1 MAALVRKNEIV
12 FVSGRT
18 GTGKSQLLY
27 DLFVS
32 RAPRVLSLDVN
43 GEVAER
49 NPDAIE
55 ARGWTRVVAAL
66 RAVAPYPQWHIAAVI
81 EEEHFDD
88 LVNLL
93 IPPMMADDQ
102 TGYAR
107 AVGGMALECG
117 ELDVLAPVH
126 SASRTV
132 TGMWRRARHNRLS
145 IFGGTQRTN
154 EVARVCSSQ
163 AHHIIAFAQNEPNDI
178 AYLAKAISRPGA
190 ELVERLPLH
199 WCVWFERSSGRL
211 YVMDPGRN
219 VVKTVSTWGF
229 EIDPADD
236 TTDGFVPEQQELDI
250 SG

>member
-1 MAALVRKNEIV
+1 MTALVRKNEIV

-18 GTGKSQLLY
+18 GTGKSKLLY

-32 RAPRVLSLDVN
+32 RAPRVLSLDPN
-43 GEVAER
+43 DEVSER
-49 NPDAIE
+49 NPDAIV
-55 ARGWTRVVAAL
+55 ARGYAQTLAAL
-66 RAVAPYPQWHIAAVI
+66 RACAPYPQWHIAAVV

-93 IPPMMADDQ
+93 IPPMMAEER

-145 IFGGTQRTN
+145 IFAGTQRTN
-154 EVARVCSSQ
+154 ECARVCSSQ

-178 AYLAKAISRPGA
+178 DYLAKAISRPAA
-190 ELVERLPLH
+190 EMIGRLPLH
-199 WCVWFERSSGRL
+199 WCVWFERATGRVYL
-211 YVMDPGRN
+211 MDPDRR
-219 VVKTVSTWGF
+219 VVQTVSTWGDTI
-229 EIDPADD
+229 EPDSDADTQ
-236 TTDGFVPEQQELDI
+236 TTLDI
-250 SG
+250 G